1 MGPFAAPSSP
11 GFASLALPHLDA
23 AHSLAFWLMRDRAD
37 AEDVVQDAYIRGL
50 RGFGG
55 FRGGSIRPW
64 LLAIVRNVAYR
75 ALAVRQRGNNVIPIE
90 AAFAPG
96 SGDDPEPLAIASDEA
111 SAETRMIDA
120 EDRTMVLRA
129 LDAVSPLY
137 REVLVLRE
145 VEEMPYAEIAAVLG
159 VPAGTVMSR
168 LSRARA
174 DLRQRFKALSQESSR
189 DAV

>member
-50 RGFGG
+50 RGFDG

-96 SGDDPEPLAIASDEA
+96 GGDDPEPLAIASDES
-111 SAETRMIDA
+111 SAEMQMIDA

>member
-1 MGPFAAPSSP
+1 MRPFAAPSSP

-50 RGFGG
+50 RGFDG

-96 SGDDPEPLAIASDEA
+96 SGDDPEPLTIASDEA

-145 VEEMPYAEIAAVLG
+145 VEEMPYAEIAVVLG

-174 DLRQRFKALSQESSR
+174 DLRQRFKALSQESAR